1 MILNVVGQLDGL
13 DLALPLFVRAW
24 FGTTFAIPDWGSYVR
39 DRPLVVAVVVVVV
52 VVVVAR
58 FGAEIK
64 GCCWLRFFLSGV
76 ARVRRSSGELVVRH
90 SRR

>member
-13 DLALPLFVRAW
+13 DLALLLLVCAW
-24 FGTTFAIPDWGSYVR
+24 FGTTLAIPDRESYVR
-39 DRPLVVAVVVVVV
+39 NRPLVIVVVVV
-52 VVVVAR
+52 VVVVACV
-58 FGAEIK
+58 GAESK
-64 GCCWLRFFLSGV
+64 GSCWLWFFFEAV